1 MQPTDRELVERF
13 VQRRD
18 EEAFRLLFRRHT
30 PRLYAVSLRLMAQ
43 RAADAEDA
51 VQTAWQRASARLG
64 SFEWRSQFGTWLTA
78 IVINCARERL
88 RTRMWN
94 AEAPLEDDFRS
105 HDRGPGATAI
115 DLERAIAA
123 LPDGYRE
130 VLVLHDVEGM
140 THTEIAEHLGI
151 AAGTSKSQLFHARRR
166 VRALLS
172 PSGLREPAAPPAIG
186 RLPES

>member
-1 MQPTDRELVERF
+1 LQPTDRELVERF
-13 VQRRD
+13 VQQRD

-30 PRLYAVSLRLMAQ
+30 PRLYAIALRLMAQ
-43 RAADAEDA
+43 RASDAEDA
-51 VQTAWQRASARLG
+51 VQTAWQRASTRLA

-94 AEAPLEDDFRS
+94 AEAPLEDDFSS

-172 PSGLREPAAPPAIG
+172 PSGLREPVAPPAIG

>member
-1 MQPTDRELVERF
+1 LQPTDRELVERF

-30 PRLYAVSLRLMAQ
+30 PRLYAVARGGGGE

>member
-1 MQPTDRELVERF
+1 
-13 VQRRD
+13 
-18 EEAFRLLFRRHT
+18 
-30 PRLYAVSLRLMAQ
+30 MAQ
-43 RAADAEDA
+43 RTAEAEDA
-51 VQTAWQRASARLG
+51 VQTAWQRASTRLA

-88 RTRMWN
+88 RSRMWN
-94 AEAPLEDDFRS
+94 AEAPLEGEFRS
-105 HDRGPGATAI
+105 HDRASGATAI

-123 LPDGYRE
+123 LPNGYRE

-140 THTEIAEHLGI
+140 THTEISEHLGI

-172 PSGLREPAAPPAIG
+172 PRGLLEPGIPPVDT

>member
-1 MQPTDRELVERF
+1 LQPTDRELVERF

-30 PRLYAVSLRLMAQ
+30 PRLYAVALRLMAQ
-43 RAADAEDA
+43 RTADAEDA
-51 VQTAWQRASARLG
+51 VQTAWQRASTRLA

-88 RTRMWN
+88 RSRMWN
-94 AEAPLEDDFRS
+94 SEAPLEGEFKS
-105 HDRGPGATAI
+105 HDRGPGAAAI

-123 LPDGYRE
+123 LPNGYRE

-140 THTEIAEHLGI
+140 THTEISEHLGI

-172 PSGLREPAAPPAIG
+172 PSGLLESGIPTG
-186 RLPES
+186 DERLPES

>member
-13 VQRRD
+13 VQQRD

-30 PRLYAVSLRLMAQ
+30 PRLYAIALRLLAQ
-43 RAADAEDA
+43 RTAEAEDA
-51 VQTAWQRASARLG
+51 VQAAWQRASARLA
-64 SFEWRSQFGTWLTA
+64 SFEWRSQFATWLTA

-88 RTRMWN
+88 RSRTWN
-94 AEAPLEDDFRS
+94 VEAPLEGEFRG
-105 HDRGPGATAI
+105 HERPPGAATI

-140 THTEIAEHLGI
+140 THTEISAHLGI

-172 PSGLREPAAPPAIG
+172 PSGLPGTDGP
-186 RLPES
+186 LES

>member
-1 MQPTDRELVERF
+1 LQPTDRELVERF
-13 VQRRD
+13 VQQRD

-30 PRLYAVSLRLMAQ
+30 PRLYAIALRLLAQ
-43 RAADAEDA
+43 RTAEAEDA
-51 VQTAWQRASARLG
+51 VQAAWQRASAR
-64 SFEWRSQFGTWLTA
+64 FATWLTA

-88 RTRMWN
+88 RSRTWN
-94 AEAPLEDDFRS
+94 VEAPLEGEFRG
-105 HDRGPGATAI
+105 HERPPGAATI

-140 THTEIAEHLGI
+140 THTEISAHLGI

-172 PSGLREPAAPPAIG
+172 PSGLPGADGPQ
-186 RLPES
+186 ES